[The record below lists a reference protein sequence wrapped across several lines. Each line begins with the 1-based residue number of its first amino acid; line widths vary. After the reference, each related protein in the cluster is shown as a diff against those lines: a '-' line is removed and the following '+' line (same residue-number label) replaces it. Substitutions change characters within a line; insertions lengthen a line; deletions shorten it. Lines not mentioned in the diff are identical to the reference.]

1 MSYTDSSPWL
11 KQAWT
16 KSCEEVLAIAKV
28 DRDTGLVPS
37 RIREQRQRY
46 GMNRLRK
53 IRTRSSWKIFFDQ
66 LRSVVVI
73 LLVCAASVAAAFGL
87 LLEAAAISAA
97 VLVNT
102 VIGFAMELHATRAM
116 EALQRMGRVSARV
129 LRDGE
134 TRNIDADKL
143 VPGDI
148 LILEAGDMI
157 AADIRILEANNLQ
170 CNEAALT
177 GESVAV
183 DKQTKALSGDD
194 IALGEL
200 TNMAFKGTAVT
211 QGTGSGLVVATGMET
226 ELGHISSMVEE
237 AEMETTPLEK
247 RLDAL
252 ARRLVWLTLAIAI
265 VVATIGTIAG
275 KELFVMLET
284 AIALAIAAVPEG
296 LPIVATLA
304 LAQGMRRMARRNA
317 IVKKLAAVETLGAA
331 NLIFTDKTGTLTENH
346 MTLSRLLL
354 DIGMIKI
361 DYNNEV
367 NFILD
372 DQKIDP
378 AKMPGLLAALEVGVL
393 CSNADLEGEDSVGDP
408 TEVALLEGAGAA
420 NIKRHSLLEE
430 YPEEREISFDPD
442 TKMMATFH
450 KQDGNYRV
458 AVKGAPEAV
467 IKACTHVLTDSDL
480 SSMDSDTRE
489 QWLTDSDKLADDGLR
504 MLALAQKNV
513 DDKNTAPYENLT
525 LLGLAGLYD
534 PPREG
539 ISETL
544 AAFRRAGIRVVMG
557 TGDHAITARA
567 IAAQIGLTDKVN
579 EPVGVAELKDIES
592 ISDAERN
599 KLLEQPVFARI
610 SPRQKLDLISLYQ
623 GAGWVVGMT
632 GDGVND
638 APALKKSD
646 IGIAMGQRGTEVA
659 REAADMV
666 LKDDAFATILVAIE
680 HGRTIFQNIRRFII
694 YLLSG
699 NLGEIMAISAAALV
713 AAPLPML
720 PLQILYINFIS
731 DVMPALA
738 LGLSRSEYDVMQDKP
753 RDVKEP
759 ILVRSHWY
767 AIFGYGGL
775 IAAAA
780 LGAFAI
786 ALTLPNIDTEEA
798 VTIGFLTFGFTRLWD
813 VFNMRSADSPV
824 FINEITVTPF
834 VWIAIIIGVMLLC
847 AAVYIPV
854 LATVLSVQ
862 APDTT
867 GWLLILSFSLL
878 PLLVIQFMKITGTG
892 WEKHTSDVS
901 DT

>member
-1 MSYTDSSPWL
+1 MTATESSPWL
-11 KQAWT
+11 EQAWT
-16 KSCEEVLAIAKV
+16 KSCEEVLAIARV
-28 DRDTGLVPS
+28 DRDTGLVPA
-37 RIREQRQRY
+37 RIKAQRQQY
-46 GMNRLRK
+46 GMNLLRK
-53 IRTRSSWKIFFDQ
+53 IRTRSSWQILFDQ
-66 LRSVVVI
+66 LRSVVVM
-73 LLVCAASVAAAFGL
+73 LLLCAAIVTVAFGL
-87 LLEAAAISAA
+87 ILEAAAISAA

-116 EALQRMGRVSARV
+116 EALQRMGKVSARV
-129 LRDGE
+129 LREGE
-134 TRNIDADKL
+134 TRQIDADKL

-148 LILEAGDMI
+148 LVVEAGDMV

-170 CNEAALT
+170 CNEATLT

-183 DKQTKALSGDD
+183 YKQTEALSGEE
-194 IALGEL
+194 IPLGDR

-211 QGTGSGLVVATGMET
+211 QGSGIGLVIATGMAT

-237 AEMETTPLEK
+237 AATETTPLEK
-247 RLDAL
+247 RLEAL

-265 VVATIGTIAG
+265 VVAATGTIAG

-346 MTLSRLLL
+346 MTLVRLAV
-354 DIGMIKI
+354 DAGTVQV
-361 DYNNEV
+361 DYNNKA

-372 DQKIDP
+372 GQKHDP
-378 AKMPGLLAALEVGVL
+378 AEIAGLVTALEAAVL
-393 CSNADLEGEDSVGDP
+393 CSNAELEGEVSVGDP
-408 TEVALLEGAGAA
+408 TEIALLEGAAAA
-420 NIKRHSLLEE
+420 NIKRRAMLDE
-430 YPEEREISFDPD
+430 YPEELEISFNPG

-467 IKACTHVLTDSDL
+467 IKACTNMLTGAGPST
-480 SSMDSDTRE
+480 MDSDTRD
-489 QWLTDSDKLADDGLR
+489 QWRTYSDKLADEGLR

-513 DDKNTAPYENLT
+513 ADKNAAPYENLT

-544 AAFRRAGIRVVMG
+544 AAFQRAGIRVVMG

-567 IAAQIGLTDKVN
+567 IAVQIGLTDKDN
-579 EPVGVAELKDIES
+579 EPVEAAELKDIKS
-592 ISDAERN
+592 ISDAERH
-599 KLLEQPVFARI
+599 KLLKQSVFARI
-610 SPRQKLDLISLYQ
+610 SPRQKLELISLYQ
-623 GAGWVVGMT
+623 EAGWVVGMT

-638 APALKKSD
+638 APALKKAD

-680 HGRTIFQNIRRFII
+680 HGRTIFKNIRRFII

-738 LGLSRSEYDVMQDKP
+738 LGLSRSEYDVLQGKP

-759 ILVRSHWY
+759 ILMRRHWF
-767 AIFGYGGL
+767 AIFGYGAL

-786 ALTLPNIDTEEA
+786 ALALLDIDNERA
-798 VTIGFLTFGFTRLWD
+798 VTIGFLTFGFTRLWH

-834 VWIAIIIGVMLLC
+834 VWIAVILGVALLC

-878 PLLVIQFMKITGTG
+878 PLLVIQLMKITGTG
-892 WEKHTSDVS
+892 WERHASNVADS
-901 DT
+901 